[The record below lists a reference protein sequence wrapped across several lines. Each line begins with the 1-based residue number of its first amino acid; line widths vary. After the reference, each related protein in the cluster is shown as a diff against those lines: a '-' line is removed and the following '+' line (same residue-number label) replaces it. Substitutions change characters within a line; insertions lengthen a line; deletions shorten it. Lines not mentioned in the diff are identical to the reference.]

1 MGLLVEQHDDGL
13 VVLWLD
19 SCDKDSIPVNLSF
32 RWLFTPERLAAPSDV
47 WPGYMLLFARNEAKW
62 VKALLKSIAFI
73 LSEPWLG
80 RNKAFKQ
87 RIGALRRFFSL
98 PFTNVLMRDAHLGR
112 TVIAAQV
119 VRIKYVSIYSFM
131 HKCKCCLGIS
141 TFS

>member
-19 SCDKDSIPVNLSF
+19 GCNKASIPVNLSF
-32 RWLFTPERLAAPSDV
+32 RWFFTPERFAALSDIR
-47 WPGYMLLFARNEAKW
+47 PGYMLLFARNKAKR
-62 VKALLKSIAFI
+62 VEALLKSITFI

-87 RIGALRRFFSL
+87 RIGALRCFLSL

-112 TVIAAQV
+112 TVVGPQV
-119 VRIKYVSIYSFM
+119 VRIKHISIYSSM
-131 HKCKCCLGIS
+131 HKCK
-141 TFS
+141 